1 MSIACTNNDT
11 LSFCPA
17 TLNVT
22 CLKVGEYAYR
32 IKLLFLNRS
41 TGAAIDITADD
52 FVMYVWDSLGVLV
65 DTLTIGAGLEI
76 EADNVLYAVLESPV
90 TDEAGTY
97 THQIDWSPVSTG
109 LPFPAFV
116 GKIVVK
122 A

>member
-32 IKLLFLNRS
+32 IKLLFKNRS

-76 EADNVLYAVLESPV
+76 EADNILYAVLESPV
-90 TDEAGTY
+90 TDDAGIY